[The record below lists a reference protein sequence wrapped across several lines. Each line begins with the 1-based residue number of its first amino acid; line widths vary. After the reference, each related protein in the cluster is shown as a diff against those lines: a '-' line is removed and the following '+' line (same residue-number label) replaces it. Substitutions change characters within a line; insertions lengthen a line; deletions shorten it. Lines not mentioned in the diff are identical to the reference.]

1 MSGSTCEL
9 SVHIT
14 WRFNGMLEDRRR
26 CTIDTVTA
34 AHAYDSWRAA
44 RRRKHHDAARAFASQ
59 IQSRV
64 LHRSKISLDIPTS
77 RQTWSDWRNDKLT
90 SAKTLTYVVCLAIFE
105 ETGHDITIEKHFQKK
120 AQNKTQA
127 VHLDS
132 LVTKLV
138 SNEPVDD
145 IERYEISISNL
156 FFRFSESI
164 GVTTEMAGAK
174 TSTTYSLGKA
184 KVALREA
191 HIILEAAGSVAEQ
204 TQMIVPRDD
213 DTAGEV
219 KGFFLQESPNS
230 GCQWIVQPIDAGYL
244 IGQAKDLRMAYVDC
258 VKGQS
263 VSLSIGAYFRD
274 LDVKFYPD
282 FDNELE
288 PKQQRH
294 ARNRIIAK
302 FIHDQLRGS
311 DEMLELS
318 FSKVKL

>member
-1 MSGSTCEL
+1 MRPYPS
-9 SVHIT
+9 
-14 WRFNGMLEDRRR
+14 
-26 CTIDTVTA
+26 
-34 AHAYDSWRAA
+34 
-44 RRRKHHDAARAFASQ
+44 SQ
-59 IQSRV
+59 QSRT
-64 LHRSKISLDIPTS
+64 HT
-77 RQTWSDWRNDKLT
+77 
-90 SAKTLTYVVCLAIFE
+90 
-105 ETGHDITIEKHFQKK
+105 
-120 AQNKTQA
+120 
-127 VHLDS
+127 
-132 LVTKLV
+132 
-138 SNEPVDD
+138 
-145 IERYEISISNL
+145 
-156 FFRFSESI
+156 
-164 GVTTEMAGAK
+164 
-174 TSTTYSLGKA
+174 
-184 KVALREA
+184 
-191 HIILEAAGSVAEQ
+191 
-204 TQMIVPRDD
+204 DD